1 LVLLGTADDQSKQSL
16 AELSR
21 AELLVELVLFFLWQ
35 IRLRF
40 VSKSPADPA
49 SESKPSNL
57 LSPFYVPRDEQFG
70 QIKEDDFLA
79 SGARSVTHSAGPTL
93 RTAETHDPNFSSL
106 DQIFQLYTS
115 KGTDKGVMK
124 NLQPVTTRTVGDPL
138 EFFHEF
144 ILPQGEDTNLLKY
157 PLPNIL
163 AGEREI
169 QVPISFHL

>member
-1 LVLLGTADDQSKQSL
+1 M
-16 AELSR
+16 
-21 AELLVELVLFFLWQ
+21 VELVLFFLWQ

-49 SESKPSNL
+49 SESKPSNQ

-70 QIKEDDFLA
+70 QIKQDDFLA
-79 SGARSVTHSAGPTL
+79 SGARSVAHSAGPTL
-93 RTAETHDPNFSSL
+93 RTAETHDPNFTSL

-157 PLPNIL
+157 PLPNVL